1 MFHKGLFVQK
11 RDYLLIVI
19 GIAVGLGTVIL
30 YGRLKVR
37 PRTYYYENTR
47 LVGLNDE
54 VSQGRANAI
63 VVAAQ
68 KLNPSVVSITVVQT
82 KVISASPFRSPFTDD
97 FFGDFFG
104 DFFPE
109 RVYRQQ
115 VRSLGTG
122 LVISPDGYIVTNEH
136 VISNATKINITLPDG
151 RQYEGRVVAANVS
164 HDLALL
170 KIDGNDFPY
179 AELGNSDELM
189 IGEWV
194 IAFGNPFG
202 FLLEDTRPTVT
213 VGVVSALNRSIKST
227 REDRVYKNMIQTD
240 AAINPGNSGGPLA
253 NILGEVIGLNT
264 AIFTSGGGSEGIGFV
279 RPINDVKKFI
289 NEARQHGRVRVP
301 WIGLWTRE
309 IAQDSSGGLSGDR
322 RDILVSGVDAGSTAE
337 RAGIREGDRILVI
350 NDRVVSRIADWD
362 RFISNVYVGD
372 RVHLSLGR
380 GNETI
385 SVDFIVEEL
394 KETDRLETRVVVH
407 GIHVQDIDKKLARE
421 YSLAYNEGVVV
432 TKVDPKSVGDKLGIA
447 AGDVILM
454 VGNMRV
460 HNKVDFQRASRAQR
474 DMSILIDRNGR
485 IIQLYLGV

>member
-1 MFHKGLFVQK
+1 MKR
-11 RDYLLIVI
+11 RDYLLILV
-19 GIAVGLGTVIL
+19 GIAVGLGAVTI
-30 YGRLKVR
+30 YGRLKAQ
-37 PRTYYYENTR
+37 PRTYYYEDAR
-47 LVGLNDE
+47 LVDLNDE
-54 VSQGRANAI
+54 ISKGRANAI

-68 KLNPSVVSITVVQT
+68 KVNPSVVSITVVQT
-82 KVISASPFRSPFTDD
+82 KVISASPFRSPFADD
-97 FFGDFFG
+97 FFRDFFG

-109 RVYRQQ
+109 RLYRQQ

-122 LVISPDGYIVTNEH
+122 LLISPDGYIVTNEH

-151 RQYEGRVVAANVS
+151 RQYEGRVVAADVS

-170 KIDGNDFPY
+170 KIDGSDFPY
-179 AELGNSDELM
+179 AQLGNSDELM

-227 REDRVYKNMIQTD
+227 REDRVYKSMIQTD

-253 NILGEVIGLNT
+253 NVLGEVIGLNT
-264 AIFTSGGGSEGIGFV
+264 AIFTSGGGSEGIGFA

-301 WIGLWTRE
+301 RIGLWARG
-309 IAQDSSGGLSGDR
+309 IAQDSIVGLSGER
-322 RDILVSGVDAGSTAE
+322 RDVLVGGVDPGSTAE
-337 RAGIREGDRILVI
+337 RAGIKEGDRILMI
-350 NDRVVSRIADWD
+350 NDRVVSRTEDWD
-362 RFISNVYVGD
+362 RFVSNVYVGD
-372 RVHLSLGR
+372 RVRLSLAR

-385 SVDFIVEEL
+385 GVDFVVEEL
-394 KETDRLETRVVVH
+394 KETDRSNIGVVVH
-407 GIHVQDIDKKLARE
+407 GIHVQDINKKLAGE
-421 YSLAYNEGVVV
+421 YNLAYNAGVVV
-432 TKVDPKSVGDKLGIA
+432 TKVDPNTIGDKLGIA
-447 AGDVILM
+447 AGDVVLM

-460 HNKVDFQRASRAQR
+460 YNKVDFQRASRDQR
-474 DMSILIDRNGR
+474 DVSILIDRNGR